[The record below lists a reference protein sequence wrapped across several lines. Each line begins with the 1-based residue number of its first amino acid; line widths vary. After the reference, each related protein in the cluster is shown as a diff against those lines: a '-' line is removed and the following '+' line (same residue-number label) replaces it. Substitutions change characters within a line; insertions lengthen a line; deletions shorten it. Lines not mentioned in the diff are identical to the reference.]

1 MILISRMSFLSTHP
15 CYVMLCHLAEEFKI
29 LSLNLLPC
37 VLRKMSAP
45 LFKAASFPGMIQTAR

>member
-37 VLRKMSAP
+37 VLRKMS
-45 LFKAASFPGMIQTAR
+45 SFV